1 MIYRKV
7 GRVVRY
13 EHGRLLSI
21 SESGEAIE
29 NGETF
34 IAAPIN
40 DGGADALVRPP
51 GPGRARLDA
60 APMADKG
67 VRRSFDDIELPRIE
81 ISDAAGIE
89 RLIVSEGIAV
99 HRCGDVEWRERT
111 RRLHVSLVHDRI
123 RALVDLADFDFE
135 FVNRIA
141 EELAR
146 AGAEREAPQRIR
158 LAPNV
163 TAALLPSLVG
173 VAPPNIELWQT
184 ADGRDG
190 KGQLIDEV
198 RIEQPPWPNW
208 YRPSYRVRP
217 IRAPMNLRA
226 VCEVGDVDRDLP
238 EAIALVAPVDG
249 LTLRVLIR
257 DRDAVYPATVHVSRI
272 DAVAPPAAWYPY
284 AAGAWGAEMLL

>member
-21 SESGEAIE
+21 SEAGEAIE

-34 IAAPIN
+34 IAAPL
-40 DGGADALVRPP
+40 ADE
-51 GPGRARLDA
+51 
-60 APMADKG
+60 G
-67 VRRSFDDIELPRIE
+67 VRQSFADIELPRIE

-89 RLIVSEGIAV
+89 RLILSEGIAV
-99 HRCGDVEWRERT
+99 HRFGDIEWRERT

-123 RALVDLADFDFE
+123 RALVDLADCDFE

-146 AGAEREAPQRIR
+146 AGGEREAPQRIR

-173 VAPPNIELWQT
+173 VAPPNVELWQT

-217 IRAPMNLRA
+217 IRTPMNLRA
-226 VCEVGDVDRDLP
+226 VCDVDVIDRDLP

-249 LTLRVLIR
+249 LAVRVLIR
-257 DRDAVYPATVHVSRI
+257 DRGVVYPATVHVSRI
-272 DAVAPPAAWYPY
+272 DAVGPPVAWFPY
-284 AAGAWGAEMLL
+284 AAGAWGAEMML

>member
-21 SESGEAIE
+21 SEAGEAIE

-40 DGGADALVRPP
+40 DGGADALVR
-51 GPGRARLDA
+51 
-60 APMADKG
+60 
-67 VRRSFDDIELPRIE
+67 RSFEEIELPRIE

-89 RLIVSEGIAV
+89 RLIVSEGIAI
-99 HRCGDVEWRERT
+99 HRYDGVEWRERT
-111 RRLHVSLVHDRI
+111 RRLHVSLTRDRI
-123 RALVDLADFDFE
+123 RALVDLADFDFD

-146 AGAEREAPQRIR
+146 VGGEREAPQRMR

-163 TAALLPSLVG
+163 AAALLPSLVG
-173 VAPPNIELWQT
+173 VAPPNVELWQT

-217 IRAPMNLRA
+217 IRTPMNSLIFGISA
-226 VCEVGDVDRDLP
+226 M
-238 EAIALVAPVDG
+238 AILEPIARPIHIRG
-249 LTLRVLIR
+249 QRQGNTLFNAR
-257 DRDAVYPATVHVSRI
+257 PAI
-272 DAVAPPAAWYPY
+272 
-284 AAGAWGAEMLL
+284 